1 MFDNIDQLR
10 AAFKQ
15 NEDAGKSDSYNNNY
29 YPFWKMNDG
38 QQAIIRFLPDAN
50 EENPMDF
57 FVEKVMHNLV
67 INGEKKNVPCETM
80 YGATSKECP
89 ICRVSSA
96 FYKKD
101 DEENGKKYWRKKQY
115 LMQALVVEDPLPA
128 NTETGETYE
137 GKVCCIALGFQLY
150 EIIKEASLSGE
161 LDTIPYKFKDG
172 VDFIIKKTPQGK
184 WSTYTV
190 GSGFK
195 RKNRDL
201 TDEEIAT
208 ATEGMIDLSTLLPK
222 RPEIEALES
231 MLAASLTEVDEDV
244 SAVSAAGAATSAA
257 TTEKDEDKSPLDFED
272 TSEAEEV
279 TSTTSDEDEDE
290 DEDDAEEIL
299 AKILQRKG
307 NAAS

>member
-1 MFDNIDQLR
+1 MFDTMDQLR

-15 NEDAGKSDSYNNNY
+15 NDEAGKQDFNNNY
-29 YPFWKMNDG
+29 YPFWRMNDG
-38 QQAIIRFLPDAN
+38 QQAVIRFLPDAN
-50 EENPMDF
+50 DENPMDF

-67 INGEKKNVPCETM
+67 INGEKKSVPCMTM
-80 YGATSKECP
+80 YGDSPKDCP

-150 EIIKEASLSGE
+150 EIIKEASMSGE
-161 LDTIPYKFKDG
+161 LETIPYKFKDG

-208 ATEGMIDLSTLLPK
+208 AKEGMIDLSTLLPK
-222 RPEIEALES
+222 RPELELIESQLASALNDTDEAVDA
-231 MLAASLTEVDEDV
+231 LHAAAAASA
-244 SAVSAAGAATSAA
+244 AVTATTSTSAA
-257 TTEKDEDKSPLDFED
+257 ADDEPAMTFEEPEDSTAESGDDDEDA
-272 TSEAEEV
+272 EA
-279 TSTTSDEDEDE
+279 
-290 DEDDAEEIL
+290 IL
-299 AKILQRKG
+299 AQIRNRKG
-307 NAAS
+307 SQAS